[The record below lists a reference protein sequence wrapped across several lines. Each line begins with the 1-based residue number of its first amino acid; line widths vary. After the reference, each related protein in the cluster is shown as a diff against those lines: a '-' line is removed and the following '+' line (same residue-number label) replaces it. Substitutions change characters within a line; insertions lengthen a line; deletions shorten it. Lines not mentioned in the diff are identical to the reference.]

1 MSPSCSGYLKVSLL
15 LVTLFLV
22 TNCTRYQPPGG
33 DLYKMIQYVDQQ
45 EKNNNKVR

>member
-1 MSPSCSGYLKVSLL
+1 MSPSCSSGLKVTLFL
-15 LVTLFLV
+15 GILFLV